1 MQLLDS
7 LNTPESKKSVVN
19 EWRRRENEKVI
30 SADVFDVRRIIR
42 EEDAEQQVSNLLAR
56 YSGGTHGNCSQEEE
70 EEEEESS
77 RV

>member
-1 MQLLDS
+1 M
-7 LNTPESKKSVVN
+7 VN

-30 SADVFDVRRIIR
+30 SADVFDVRIIR

-56 YSGGTHGNCSQEEE
+56 YGGGTHGNCSQEEE
-70 EEEEESS
+70 EEEESS